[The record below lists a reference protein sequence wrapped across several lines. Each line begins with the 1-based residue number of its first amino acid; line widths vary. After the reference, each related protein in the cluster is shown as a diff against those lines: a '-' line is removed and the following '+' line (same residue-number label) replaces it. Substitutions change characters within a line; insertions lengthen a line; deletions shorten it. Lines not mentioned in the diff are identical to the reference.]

1 MQNSNPTNI
10 ETEEIKFFDRYYENE
25 AYNPLGW
32 RIRLHREVASLRK
45 AAESNSLGKVL
56 SLGCGDGQFE
66 LLLAP

>member
-1 MQNSNPTNI
+1 LTRIASQFSNHFLRDFYA
-10 ETEEIKFFDRYYENE
+10 KFENE